1 MAKLPKP
8 VKRFEIPIYGG
19 EVLLYKDQ
27 KEFWKAYAF
36 LGGRQE
42 YDSPKSGEA
51 AHLQSDE
58 GMNIFLVGWYSGTL
72 STLVHEITHV
82 MVFLFEHVGI
92 DPRDSNGE
100 VAAYLVGYLIDKL
113 HPTT

>member
-27 KEFWKAYAF
+27 REFWKAYEF

-42 YDSPKSGEA
+42 YESPKSGEA
-51 AHLQSDE
+51 AHLTSDE
-58 GMNIFLVGWYSGTL
+58 GMNVYLVGWYNDRF
-72 STLVHEITHV
+72 STLAHEVTHTAI
-82 MVFLFEHVGI
+82 FLFEHVGI
-92 DPRDSNGE
+92 DPRDSCGE
-100 VAAYLVGYLIDKL
+100 ATAYLVGYLIDKL
-113 HPTT
+113 HQS

>member
-27 KEFWKAYAF
+27 KEFWKAYEF

-42 YDSPKSGEA
+42 YESPKSGEA
-51 AHLQSDE
+51 AHLTSDD
-58 GMNIFLVGWYSGTL
+58 GMNVFLIGWYSERL
-72 STLVHEITHV
+72 PTLVHEVTHTAI
-82 MVFLFEHVGI
+82 FLFWHVGI

-100 VAAYLVGYLIDKL
+100 AMAYLVGYLIDKL
-113 HPTT
+113 QPS